1 MVSFVL
7 RCVIAS
13 ILSFTSSAR
22 LSTSSRLSATL
33 DDEPLTDVERRTYA
47 QAKVGNTFR
56 RNHQIEET
64 IIQQGGAK
72 VRTRNW
78 VPLVG
83 AEVYDPVGCQPSC
96 TRQANKKKK
105 VALLVSQIPKVP
117 IATENVNTN
126 QKLPSA
132 PVLSYSND
140 MPLPPAVNTAVED
153 LIRS

>member
-22 LSTSSRLSATL
+22 LSTSSRLS
-33 DDEPLTDVERRTYA
+33 DSEPLTDVERRTYA

-96 TRQANKKKK
+96 TQESNKKKK

>member
-1 MVSFVL
+1 M
-7 RCVIAS
+7 
-13 ILSFTSSAR
+13 
-22 LSTSSRLSATL
+22 
-33 DDEPLTDVERRTYA
+33 LTDVERRTYA

-83 AEVYDPVGCQPSC
+83 AEVYDSVGCQPSC
-96 TRQANKKKK
+96 TRKANKKTK
-105 VALLVSQIPKVP
+105 VALLVNQIPKVP
-117 IATENVNTN
+117 VATENVNSN

-132 PVLSYSND
+132 PVLLYSND
-140 MPLPPAVNTAVED
+140 MPLPHAVNTAVED

>member
-22 LSTSSRLSATL
+22 LSTSSRLS
-33 DDEPLTDVERRTYA
+33 DEPLTDVERRTYA

-83 AEVYDPVGCQPSC
+83 AEVYDSVGCQPSC
-96 TRQANKKKK
+96 TQESNKKKK
-105 VALLVSQIPKVP
+105 VALLVSKIPKVP

-140 MPLPPAVNTAVED
+140 TPLPPAVNTAVED